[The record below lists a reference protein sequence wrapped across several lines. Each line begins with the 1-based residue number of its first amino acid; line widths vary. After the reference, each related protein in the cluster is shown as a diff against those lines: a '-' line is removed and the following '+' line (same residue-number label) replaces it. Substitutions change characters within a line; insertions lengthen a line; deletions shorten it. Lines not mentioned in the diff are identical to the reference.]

1 VRQPVQLEGVGP
13 QAGLPATTELP
24 PGTFVRPVN
33 WALVAMLLDW
43 LQMDS
48 ASLEV
53 GLVLRLASLVEL
65 VLVPAYPEALPRL
78 ILAGLLKSVAAIQSG
93 RERPAAA
100 AAVAAAAAGLPNQI
114 A

>member
-1 VRQPVQLEGVGP
+1 MRQPVQLEGVGP

-43 LQMDS
+43 LMDS

-93 RERPAAA
+93 REQLAAA
-100 AAVAAAAAGLPNQI
+100 AAVAAAAAGLPSQI